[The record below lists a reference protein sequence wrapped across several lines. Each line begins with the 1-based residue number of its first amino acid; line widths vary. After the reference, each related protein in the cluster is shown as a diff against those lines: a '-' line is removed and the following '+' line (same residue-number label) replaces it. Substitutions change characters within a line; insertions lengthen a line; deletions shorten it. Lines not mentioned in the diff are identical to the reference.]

1 MIKKISFLVLSVL
14 IVVSGIIAFDK
25 VNYWPRSAGIFKLT
39 SNTQSG
45 TGRDRASGDREFA
58 GRGIPEGREGFS
70 RQERPGRGFNRTES
84 GELPDTISGRFEAVG
99 ERPGRGIRNRIDTLG
114 LQSGPGN
121 GEQPGRISFEGGMR
135 TGEGR
140 GRGGYPA
147 GSKINIS
154 NVKWFLALFA
164 LFTVTAIYAD
174 KIICFVRK
182 RKRKQITDQEC

>member
-14 IVVSGIIAFDK
+14 IAVSGIIAFDK

-39 SNTQSG
+39 SNPQSG
-45 TGRDRASGDREFA
+45 TGRGRVSGDSEFA
-58 GRGIPEGREGFS
+58 GRGIPEDREGFS
-70 RQERPGRGFNRTES
+70 RQEGPGRGFNRPER
-84 GELPDTISGRFEAVG
+84 GELPDTISGRLEAVG

-121 GEQPGRISFEGGMR
+121 GEQTGRISFEGGTR
-135 TGEGR
+135 SGEGR

-164 LFTVTAIYAD
+164 FFTVIAIYAD
-174 KIICFVRK
+174 KMFCLVRK